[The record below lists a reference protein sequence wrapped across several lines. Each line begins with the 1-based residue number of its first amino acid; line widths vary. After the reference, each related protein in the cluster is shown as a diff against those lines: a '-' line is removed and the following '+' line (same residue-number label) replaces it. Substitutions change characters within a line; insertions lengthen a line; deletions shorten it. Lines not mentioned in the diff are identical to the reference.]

1 MMIEWFGIILAA
13 YLTAG
18 LIFSALIVTSK
29 DFEKGISEYTR
40 PNLAIKLFF
49 ALVITVAWV
58 VVLKFEGFDAKVQLK
73 KEERK

>member
-1 MMIEWFGIILAA
+1 VIELLGIITAVYLLIGLALA
-13 YLTAG
+13 V
-18 LIFSALIVTSK
+18 LIVTSK

-73 KEERK
+73 KEEHE

>member
-1 MMIEWFGIILAA
+1 MIEWLGIITAVYLLIGIVLAV
-13 YLTAG
+13 
-18 LIFSALIVTSK
+18 LIVTSK

-73 KEERK
+73 KGERK